1 MRFGACPR
9 PDPEYSGLEARFL
22 VHHIRPVGETQGER
36 RRRLRTA
43 GMFLEEFFARVAA
56 DGRQARAE
64 RVCFF
69 CCSRN
74 HEDVGKSAR
83 DVQMQVF
90 ARVSEVAGTPV
101 GRSVEGWRR
110 SRTDYLERVFD
121 HVNARGWDVFVA
133 VNTFRLLPGE
143 HGRASLGRTRAHVG
157 RVLRVQLDLD
167 GALAENAAAFELMRE
182 DAIDGIVPTPS
193 CVLRSSPE
201 KYQVLWNVGGNEWT
215 AGQAELYSHLLAARY
230 GGDEVVTPV
239 TQVMRVPGFFNA
251 KAEYR
256 TRAGSPLVE
265 EVDLS
270 RELWPI
276 RRGMRCEVERFRP
289 LEGVVDVD
297 ALRRGIEKLVQADAG
312 LGVSWSQVD
321 EAPALA
327 AQMARE
333 NEGWRLR
340 LREASAVAG
349 VVLPARMRGTVPQ
362 ARYAKGWTGR
372 AIGLPRGAVA
382 DPSRAAPAAP
392 ASPGAG
398 ASAPGAPAVAAVAA
412 PPPAAGAVAGRWVNR
427 RGVPTFVPDRETRAE
442 RLRRVGVEEGWIDE
456 ATARAPVPAG
466 GRKPSEYDRQ
476 DWGRVLQALENGR
489 TPAEVVKALARVRST
504 GAGAKP
510 DPLGYARKTVARAV
524 RRLEQRAAGS
534 QEPDARAGVSAADAG
549 ESSRGDARRDTTSR
563 PAAGEERVPD
573 NPEVPPARAGG
584 GLGSMGGTREVPAVS
599 R

>member
-1 MRFGACPR
+1 MGACPC
-9 PDPEYSGLEARFL
+9 PDPEYSSLEARFL
-22 VHHIRPVGETQGER
+22 LDHIRPVGETQGER

-74 HEDVGKSAR
+74 PEDAGKPAR
-83 DVQMQVF
+83 DVQMQIF
-90 ARVSEVAGTPV
+90 ARVSEVAGIPV

-133 VNTFRLLPGE
+133 VNTFRPLPGE

-256 TRAGSPLVE
+256 TREGSPLVE

-276 RRGMRCEVERFRP
+276 RRGTRCEVERFRP
-289 LEGVVDVD
+289 LEGVVEVD
-297 ALRRGIEKLVQADAG
+297 ALRRGLEKLVQADAG

-340 LREASAVAG
+340 LREASAAAG

-382 DPSRAAPAAP
+382 DSSRAAPAAP
-392 ASPGAG
+392 ASLGAG
-398 ASAPGAPAVAAVAA
+398 ASAPVAPAVAAVAA
-412 PPPAAGAVAGRWVNR
+412 PPAGAVAGRWVNR

-442 RLRRVGVEEGWIDE
+442 RLRRVGVEAGWIDE
-456 ATARAPVPAG
+456 ATVRAPVPVG

-489 TPAEVVKALARVRST
+489 TPAEVIKALARVRST

-524 RRLEQRAAGS
+524 RRLEQRAAAS
-534 QEPDARAGVSAADAG
+534 QDPPVRAGVSAPDTG
-549 ESSRGDARRDTTSR
+549 ESRSGDARRVATAR
-563 PAAGEERVPD
+563 PARREEGVPD
-573 NPEVPPARAGG
+573 NPEVSPARAGG
-584 GLGSMGGTREVPAVS
+584 GLGSTGGTREVPAVS